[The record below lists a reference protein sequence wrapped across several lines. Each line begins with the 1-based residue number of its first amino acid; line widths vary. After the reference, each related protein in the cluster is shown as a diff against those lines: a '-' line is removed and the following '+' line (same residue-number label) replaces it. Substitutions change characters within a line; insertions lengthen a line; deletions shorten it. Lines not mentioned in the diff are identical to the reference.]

1 LSIPGG
7 FKALKAKITGA
18 GSVSLGKAISDLAP
32 KTNSK
37 AEVKEANKQASEDMK
52 EAESHS

>member
-7 FKALKAKITGA
+7 AALKAKNH
-18 GSVSLGKAISDLAP
+18 GSRTVSGKAISDLAP

-37 AEVKEANKQASEDMK
+37 AEVKEANKHASEDMK